1 MEDNKG
7 SLVAQGN
14 LEELMKE
21 INRDEGQEITC
32 VVADVCLGWALEVV
46 AKMGI

>member
-1 MEDNKG
+1 
-7 SLVAQGN
+7 
-14 LEELMKE
+14 MKE